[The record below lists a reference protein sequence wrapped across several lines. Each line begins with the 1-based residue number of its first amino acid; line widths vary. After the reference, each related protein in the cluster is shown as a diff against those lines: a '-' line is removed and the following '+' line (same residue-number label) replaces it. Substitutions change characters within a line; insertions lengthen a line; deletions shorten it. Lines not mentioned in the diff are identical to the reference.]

1 MTSLGLKALIVASCG
16 APLLAFAAPDPNSV
30 ALFITPTTSGGTGPF
45 SQFLTQPGAIS
56 VSGSATGGDAAGLPV
71 SGSGSSFVD
80 YGVIKLQGTST
91 TSLDTVARG
100 IFRDNITITAPGI
113 PNGTPGTLTYAISLT
128 GVLSATPGLGT
139 QAGWLLQTNLGGG
152 AFDMTHNGSLNG
164 KTGSSGDAFGVFTA
178 TGHFQFGFAAPIDV
192 ELTGSAQT
200 RLDFSFLSGTA
211 TFDLAHSLY
220 WGGLSD
226 VRDNA
231 GNLVTKF
238 SISSDSGVDWT
249 HSLAPVPE
257 PSSLLLFCF
266 GLTGLGIRQ
275 WRRIRSA

>member
-1 MTSLGLKALIVASCG
+1 MAYLRLKAFIAASFG
-16 APLLAFAAPDPNSV
+16 APLLAFAAPDPNS
-30 ALFITPTTSGGTGPF
+30 ATLGITPTTSGGTGPF

-56 VSGSATGGDAAGLPV
+56 ISGSATGGDAAGLPV
-71 SGSGSSFVD
+71 SGSGSTFVD

-113 PNGTPGTLTYAISLT
+113 PNGTLGTLTYAVSLT
-128 GVLSATPGLGT
+128 GALSATPGLGT

-152 AFDMTHNGSLNG
+152 AFDMTHSGRLNG
-164 KTGSSGDAFGVFTA
+164 QTGFSGDPFGVFTA
-178 TGHFQFGFAAPIDV
+178 TGHFQYGFAAPIDV

-200 RLDFSFLSGTA
+200 RLDLSFVSGTA

-220 WGGLSD
+220 WAGLSD

-231 GNLVTKF
+231 GNLVTTF

-249 HSLAPVPE
+249 RSLVPVPE
-257 PSSLLLFCF
+257 PSSQLLFCF
-266 GLTGLGIRQ
+266 GLAGLGICQ
-275 WRRIRSA
+275 SRRT